1 MELTFKSC
9 QDNIVHNLLGHG
21 YMRRSS
27 LLRAASLAGKGLF
40 LRHRGAQREIPA
52 LDQANLEVVNIYAAE
67 ISALGR
73 EIGLPF
79 IAVSADISSP
89 DPMIDATGRPY
100 AETVFQW
107 ADPELKYWND
117 RAFALKAPFVL
128 AARYMAEPFYFGEG
142 RFGTWRPTTR
152 LDVIEAARSASEH
165 GIACAIVSPTF
176 VPGGVIGVVVWASAN
191 ADIDVAAVFENQA
204 AILHAAALRFV
215 SAYHD
220 ARGNLPSYIRGLT
233 RREIQCLKWAAAGK
247 TDSHIA
253 ELVRIATPTVRFHLK
268 NAAAKLGVA
277 GRSQAVR
284 EAAALG
290 YVGLDLNPRGKRL
303 RNCVATTR
311 DLESSGGKAPSAIV
325 RALGVDLRELLE

>member
-1 MELTFKSC
+1 MRGSNK
-9 QDNIVHNLLGHG
+9 IAHNLNGRG
-21 YMRRSS
+21 YMIRI
-27 LLRAASLAGKGLF
+27 LQRAAPLAEF
-40 LRHRGAQREIPA
+40 PA
-52 LDQANLEVVNIYAAE
+52 LDQGNLRIVDSYATE

-79 IAVSADISSP
+79 IAVSADVSSP
-89 DPMIDATGRPY
+89 APMFDAAGQPY
-100 AETVFQW
+100 AETLFQW
-107 ADPELKYWND
+107 LDPELKYWKD

-128 AARYMAEPFYFGEG
+128 AARYMAEPFYFAEG
-142 RFGTWRPTTR
+142 RFGSWRPTTR
-152 LDVIEAARSASEH
+152 LDVFKAARAASDH
-165 GIACAIVSPTF
+165 GIACAIISPTF
-176 VPGGVIGVVVWASAN
+176 VPGGVIGAVVWASPDTN
-191 ADIDVAAVFENQA
+191 VDVAAVFANQA

-247 TDSHIA
+247 TDSDIA

-277 GRSQAVR
+277 GRCQAVR

-290 YVGLDLNPRGKRL
+290 YVGLDLNPRGNRI
-303 RNCVATTR
+303 RNCVTRPR
-311 DLESSGGKAPSAIV
+311 DLKSSGGLNDGLRRKEMELVSQCLVGVEQPRSSKAGS
-325 RALGVDLRELLE
+325 